1 VKFEPNLMTDKPGS
15 ANADYRFF
23 ISSELREHSIAISDE
38 WLTALQNVVNEDSRD
53 IFPTEQ
59 YLDHIPTMIDEIAA
73 IVGSN
78 EEDLGMVNS
87 LIERK
92 AIQLGTLRHQ
102 QKASVSQLLREYD
115 LLAEIL
121 EQFLLQKTSEYKAG
135 GGLADGIEIMASVA
149 RVVRSIL
156 QSTVDT
162 FVEKYIATI
171 QEQTEKILA
180 FNEFLSHELKTPLQ
194 AALLNTELLIED
206 RDLTNDDT
214 KALLTIA
221 TSVQQASSLL
231 QKIEGLTLNTAM
243 VVEDSPVV
251 QLIDV
256 SALVH
261 DIQSQLEATLDT
273 RDVKMLIEEG
283 MGEVIADMAKLKL
296 IFTNILTNSLKYCDP
311 AKDQRTVSVSVA
323 SSDESSLSIIVRDN
337 GIGIEKSMQEKV
349 FQMRVRAHETN
360 DDRNDVNGY
369 GLGLYLVSEAV
380 RDIGGMVTLESNS
393 GVGTAVTVTI
403 PTKPSGS

>member
-1 VKFEPNLMTDKPGS
+1 VKFEPNQMTDKPGS

-38 WLTALQNVVNEDSRD
+38 WLAALQNVVNEDSRD

-206 RDLTNDDT
+206 RDLTNEDT

>member
-1 VKFEPNLMTDKPGS
+1 MTDKPGS

-38 WLTALQNVVNEDSRD
+38 WLAALQNVVNEDSRD

>member
-1 VKFEPNLMTDKPGS
+1 MTDKPGS

>member
-1 VKFEPNLMTDKPGS
+1 MTDKPGS

-38 WLTALQNVVNEDSRD
+38 WLAALQNVVNEDSRD

-121 EQFLLQKTSEYKAG
+121 EQFLLQKTLAYKTG

>member
-1 VKFEPNLMTDKPGS
+1 MTDKPGS

-38 WLTALQNVVNEDSRD
+38 WLAALQNVVNEDSRD

-121 EQFLLQKTSEYKAG
+121 EQFLLQKTLAYKTG

-206 RDLTNDDT
+206 RDLTNEDT

-221 TSVQQASSLL
+221 TSIQQASSLL

>member
-1 VKFEPNLMTDKPGS
+1 MTDKPGS
-15 ANADYRFF
+15 ANADYRSF

-38 WLTALQNVVNEDSRD
+38 WLAALQNVVNEDSRD

-121 EQFLLQKTSEYKAG
+121 EQFLLQKTLAYKTG